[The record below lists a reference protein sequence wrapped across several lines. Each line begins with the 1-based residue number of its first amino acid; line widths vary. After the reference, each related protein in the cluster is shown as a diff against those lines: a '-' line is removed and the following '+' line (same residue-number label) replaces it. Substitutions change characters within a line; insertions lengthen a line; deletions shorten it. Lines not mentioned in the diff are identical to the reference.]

1 VNTKY
6 KPLILSV
13 FLHFGLILLLATG
26 DLTSTP
32 KPMPMVS
39 QVTPIQATIV
49 DQAKVDN
56 QVKKL
61 KKLKKEADAAE
72 KKRLRDAEKR
82 LLNAK
87 RKRLKEEA
95 KIKVLERQ
103 RKNKLKEKRQADQAA
118 KNSKAKAVAAETARK
133 TMLAEQKKADDVAA
147 AVKAKRIKDELEAK
161 KIADKKVE
169 DKRKQV
175 VAEQKRLAQAAKER
189 VEQDQMLQ
197 RQMAEEMAGRQQA
210 RRQQQMS
217 EINRFTALIVQT
229 IQRNLITDRSSMEG
243 KSCKLTISLA
253 TSGFVTDVII
263 GEGDRVVCEAAQTAI
278 YKAGT
283 LPVSKDPEV
292 FKVMQPLT
300 VIMIPEF

>member
-1 VNTKY
+1 MNTTY
-6 KPLILSV
+6 KSLILSV
-13 FLHFGLILLLATG
+13 FLHFGLISLLAMG
-26 DLTSTP
+26 DFTSTP
-32 KPMPMVS
+32 TPMPMVS

-72 KKRLRDAEKR
+72 KKRLSDAEKR

-103 RKNKLKEKRQADQAA
+103 RQTKLKEKRQADQAA

-133 TMLAEQKKADDVAA
+133 TMLAEQRKADVLAA
-147 AVKAKRIKDELEAK
+147 AVKAKLIKDELAAK
-161 KIADKKVE
+161 KIADKAVE

-175 VAEQKRLAQAAKER
+175 IAEQKRLAQAAKER
-189 VEQDQMLQ
+189 AEQDRTLQ
-197 RQMAEEMAGRQQA
+197 KQMAAEMAARQQA

-217 EINRFTALIVQT
+217 EINRFTALIIET
-229 IQRNLITDRSSMEG
+229 IQRHLITDRSSMEG
-243 KSCKLTISLA
+243 KSCKLTLSLA
-253 TSGFVTDVII
+253 TSGFVTNVVI
-263 GEGDRVVCEAAQTAI
+263 GQGDRIVCEAAKTAI

-292 FKVMQPLT
+292 FKLMQPLT